1 MRRLRR
7 VRRSAAPSGA
17 QARGQGG
24 LPREPHVHQPRR
36 HRRAAA
42 RASLAVVDARTS
54 GEPDYLPERAL
65 ARFLE
70 EERGETEVVVY
81 ALDKTGVEPARHAY
95 EAPARHVDVD
105 AIVLVHGGTDILMRG
120 DEAGL
125 GTSALLPSMPEVST
139 YLEESEVMRA
149 RGACHWTTRKLAHV
163 ARAGSTSLGSR

>member
-1 MRRLRR
+1 MYAGLPLHRALRREGKAAFLANLTFTNLGGTDARRL
-7 VRRSAAPSGA
+7 APRWPS
-17 QARGQGG
+17 
-24 LPREPHVHQPRR
+24 
-36 HRRAAA
+36 
-42 RASLAVVDARTS
+42 STRTS

-70 EERGETEVVVY
+70 EERGETDVVVY

-95 EAPARHVDVD
+95 EALARHLDVD